1 MSDMHATASL
11 HLEVIPAAREQ
22 APILANLV
30 ELYAHD
36 FSEFHAVAL
45 GDDGRFGYPSLPLY
59 WSESGRHPFLLRIDG
74 GWGGFVLVKQ
84 GSDVTGNRSAWDMA
98 EFFVV
103 RGCRRRGAG
112 TQVAHKIWRQFPG
125 TWEVRV
131 MQANVAARH
140 FWETAISTFVD
151 AAIHPVSFE
160 KDGQCWNLFSFES
173 KPEEAGGNH
182 RPVDA
187 CKGSENVLT
196 GNREGSHLT

>member
-11 HLEVIPAAREQ
+11 HVEVIPAAREQ

-59 WSESGRHPFLLRIDG
+59 WSESGRYPFLLRIDG

-84 GSDVTGNRSAWDMA
+84 GSDVTGNRLAWDMA

-103 RGCRRRGAG
+103 RGCRRRSAG
-112 TQVAHKIWRQFPG
+112 TQVAHEIWRRFPG
-125 TWEVRV
+125 TGSSRHAGERCGAALLGSRYLDLRRCGNSSRFLRERRRVVEPLLVRIQTRGV
-131 MQANVAARH
+131 RPK
-140 FWETAISTFVD
+140 S
-151 AAIHPVSFE
+151 PS
-160 KDGQCWNLFSFES
+160 
-173 KPEEAGGNH
+173 GG
-182 RPVDA
+182 RLQ
-187 CKGSENVLT
+187 KE
-196 GNREGSHLT
+196 